1 MFMVGVIL
9 AAGDGTRLKMST
21 GQDICKSLRKINDKH
36 LIEFALDNLIALNI
50 TDAYVV
56 IGKQGDLIKDAI
68 GNKYESLNVHYVH
81 QAQQNGLVNAFVEA
95 LNIIDH
101 NETVILQLADE
112 IFVDLKTESIK
123 KALESEKSNF
133 FCGVTYEENPEKIKN
148 NFSVESDDESRLVKC
163 IEKPKAV
170 NDNIKGT
177 GFSIFNG
184 KSQKIIKE
192 TYARVPE
199 KLYDLCDC
207 FNYLTTLSYGGSVLF
222 VAEREFNI
230 NTVSDLTEAEMFFR

>member
-1 MFMVGVIL
+1 MIGVIL
-9 AAGDGTRLKMST
+9 AGGDGTRLAKST

-68 GNKYESLNVHYVH
+68 GSKYKSLNVNYVR
-81 QAQQNGLVNAFVEA
+81 QPQQIGLVNAFVQA
-95 LNIIDH
+95 LNVIDDK
-101 NETVILQLADE
+101 ETVILQLADE
-112 IFVDLKTESIK
+112 IFVDLKTEAIK
-123 KALESEKSNF
+123 NALISDNSNF
-133 FCGVTYEENPEKIKN
+133 YCGVTYEENEEKIKN
-148 NFSVESDDESRLVKC
+148 NFSVESDENSVLIKC
-163 IEKPKAV
+163 IEKPTV
-170 NDNIKGT
+170 VTNNTKGT

-192 TYARVPE
+192 TYATNPE

-207 FNYLTTLSYGGSVLF
+207 FNYLTTLGYGGSVLF
-222 VAEREFNI
+222 IAEREFNI
-230 NTVSDLTEAEMFFR
+230 NTVSDLTEAEIFFK

>member
-1 MFMVGVIL
+1 MVGVIL
-9 AAGDGTRLKMST
+9 AAGDGTRLAKST

-36 LIEFALDNLIALNI
+36 LIEYALKNLIALGT

-56 IGKQGDLIKDAI
+56 VGKQGDLIKEAI
-68 GNKYESLNVHYVH
+68 GEKYESLNVHYVR

-95 LNIIDH
+95 LNVIDD

-112 IFVDLKTESIK
+112 IFVDLKTEAIK
-123 KALESEKSNF
+123 NALNSNNSNF
-133 FCGVTYEENPEKIKN
+133 YCGVTYEENEEKIKN
-148 NFSVESDDESRLVKC
+148 NFSVEADENSVLIKC
-163 IEKPKAV
+163 IEKPKV
-170 NDNIKGT
+170 VTDNIKGT

-192 TYARVPE
+192 TYATNPE

-207 FNYLTTLSYGGSVLF
+207 FNYLTTLGYDGSILF
-222 VAEREFNI
+222 IAEREFNI
-230 NTVSDLTEAEMFFR
+230 NTHSDLTEAEIFFK

>member
-1 MFMVGVIL
+1 MVGVIL
-9 AAGDGTRLKMST
+9 AAGDGTRLKMSS

-36 LIEFALDNLIALNI
+36 LIEYALDNLIDLGV

-56 IGKQGDLIKDAI
+56 VGKQGDLIKETI
-68 GNKYESLNVHYVH
+68 GDKYKSLIVHYVH
-81 QAQQNGLVNAFVEA
+81 QAQQNGLVNAFVQA
-95 LNIIDH
+95 VNVIND

-123 KALESEKSNF
+123 NALNTDKSHF
-133 FCGVTYEENPEKIKN
+133 FCGVTYEENPEKIMN
-148 NFSVESDDESRLVKC
+148 NFSVEIDENSMLVKC
-163 IEKPKAV
+163 IEKPKV
-170 NDNIKGT
+170 VTDNIKGT

-184 KSQKIIKE
+184 KTQKIIKE
-192 TYARVPE
+192 TYATTPE

-207 FNYLTTLSYGGSVLF
+207 FNYLTTMGYHGSTLF

-230 NTVSDLTEAEMFFR
+230 NTISDLTEAETFFK

>member
-1 MFMVGVIL
+1 MVGVIL

-36 LIEFALDNLIALNI
+36 LIEYALNNLIELDI
-50 TDAYVV
+50 TEVYIVV
-56 IGKQGDLIKDAI
+56 GKQGDLIKETI
-68 GNKYESLNVHYVH
+68 GDKYKSLIVHYVH
-81 QAQQNGLVNAFVEA
+81 QAQQNGLVNAFVQA
-95 LNIIDH
+95 LNVIND

-123 KALESEKSNF
+123 NALNIDKSHF
-133 FCGVTYEENPEKIKN
+133 FCGVTYEENEEKIKN
-148 NFSVESDDESRLVKC
+148 NFSVESDEKSVLVKC
-163 IEKPKAV
+163 IEKPKV
-170 NDNIKGT
+170 VTDNIKGT

-184 KSQKIIKE
+184 KTQKIIKE
-192 TYARVPE
+192 TYATTPE

-207 FNYLTTLSYGGSVLF
+207 FNYLTTLGYYGSTLF

-230 NTVSDLTEAEMFFR
+230 NTISDLTEAETFLK